1 MVSPRSTLR
10 ALVAGRT
17 LVALLALVLVTVLGI
32 SSTAGAEEIAEGHY
46 GSNKER
52 AEGSIPSLG
61 CKIMGYAAYTRKNG
75 FPPKVL
81 ILGTSRGMMLD
92 PREVKKYAGVSAFNA
107 SVSDGAARELLA
119 MGSFA
124 GLLTPGR
131 EPHLVIMF
139 DIEGLDRRTPTKRVT
154 STIEAEAK
162 ARKACHKASK
172 CAKAW
177 RKAANAIVRSSTVGH
192 EGRPDLSLLQR
203 PDGMIRSPHLAR
215 LEREGA
221 DFAAMRAHRID
232 VRVNSYKPGHG
243 FDKLMPIPKASA
255 EELIKLA
262 NAWGDT
268 PTILI
273 TAMHPDCIRICGPAG
288 WSAHHREALAWFAKL
303 SRTRDFDLHDF
314 SDARSF
320 GGSAASFYEEIHL
333 RAEAAT
339 MVVKKVQSFGG
350 WTVDP
355 RGTGNAPTTKP
366 EAIAKEARIA
376 PASDAVDSAE
386 AAAPRGQSVSDA
398 LAAPRTPSFL
408 ERGINQLHAVT
419 RSI

>member
-1 MVSPRSTLR
+1 MVRP
-10 ALVAGRT
+10 LVAGRSLLVLST
-17 LVALLALVLVTVLGI
+17 LLLAAVLAVA
-32 SSTAGAEEIAEGHY
+32 STAGAEEIAEGHY

-61 CKIMGYAAYTRKNG
+61 GKIIGYDAYTTKNG
-75 FPPKVL
+75 RPPKVL

-92 PREVKKYAGVSAFNA
+92 PREVKKVSGVSAFNA

-124 GLLTPGR
+124 GLRTPGR

-154 STIEAEAK
+154 MTIEAEAK

-177 RKAANAIVRSSTVGH
+177 RSSANAIVRSAKQGH

-215 LEREGA
+215 MEREGA
-221 DFAAMRAHRID
+221 DFAAIRAHRIQ
-232 VRVNSYKPGHG
+232 VRVNSYRPGHG
-243 FDKLMPIPKASA
+243 FDKLMPIPMASA
-255 EELIKLA
+255 EDLIKLA

-268 PTILI
+268 PTIVI

-288 WSAHHREALAWFAKL
+288 WNAHHRDALAWFAKL
-303 SRTRDFDLHDF
+303 GRTHSFDLHDF

-333 RAEAAT
+333 RPEAAT
-339 MVVKKVQSFGG
+339 MVVKKIDSFGG
-350 WTVDP
+350 WNVDP
-355 RGTGNAPTTKP
+355 RAPKADAPRSMPKVPDATAATDTASDAP
-366 EAIAKEARIA
+366 APGAPA
-376 PASDAVDSAE
+376 PASATPR
-386 AAAPRGQSVSDA
+386 AA
-398 LAAPRTPSFL
+398 SFL
-408 ERGINQLHAVT
+408 EHGINQLHAVT
-419 RSI
+419 RSA